1 MNFSGKLVMNT
12 GKVTARY
19 AGNIA
24 AAQRF
29 LDSSVLKDSEP
40 YVPYKSGHLA
50 RSGQRGTSI
59 GSGQVRY
66 TAPYARKQYYLYPV
80 KNTNVHKQASM
91 QWFEKAKAVKKSDW
105 MKGAK
110 RIGGQGT

>member
-40 YVPYKSGHLA
+40 YVPAQSLNLA
-50 RSGQRGTSI
+50 RSGQRGTTI
-59 GSGQVRY
+59 GSG
-66 TAPYARKQYYLYPV
+66 
-80 KNTNVHKQASM
+80 
-91 QWFEKAKAVKKSDW
+91 
-105 MKGAK
+105 
-110 RIGGQGT
+110 